1 MKKKDVQ
8 PKKKKYS
15 YKYQKEREE
24 RILNDKTDFDTIETF
39 KAMRTNIMFSM
50 PKTEGGKAIAITSPS
65 PGEGKTTTSINLA
78 ITFAQLGAKVLL
90 LDCDLRKPRVHRY
103 LKLDRKN
110 GVTNVL
116 CGFSDFDKAVHRDV
130 KENLDCLTSGEI
142 PLNPAELLGTEEFVN
157 LLAELKEKYDYIFI
171 DTPPITLVTD
181 AALIM
186 EHCTGTA
193 VVVRQDVTRY
203 DMLDATM
210 EVIQK
215 IGVKVLGFV
224 ILGSAENMKKYNY
237 YRRRNYNYKYGY
249 KNSFKYGYIASKS
262 DYKYGDD
269 VSEKK

>member
-1 MKKKDVQ
+1 MKKKDIQ
-8 PKKKKYS
+8 AKKKKYS
-15 YKYQKEREE
+15 YKYQKDRVE

-50 PKTEGGKAIAITSPS
+50 PKTESGKVISVTSAS

-78 ITFAQLGAKVLL
+78 ITFAQFGAKVLL
-90 LDCDLRKPRVHRY
+90 MDCDLRKPRIHRY
-103 LKLDRKN
+103 LNLDRKT

-116 CGFSDFDKAVHRDV
+116 CGFSDFETAVHKDIR
-130 KENLDCLTSGEI
+130 ENLDCLTSGEI
-142 PLNPAELLGTEEFVN
+142 PLNPAELLGNEEFKN
-157 LLAELKEKYDYIFI
+157 LLTGLKEKYDYIFI

-186 EHCTGTA
+186 KHCTGTA

-210 EVIQK
+210 DVIEK
-215 IGVKVLGFV
+215 VGVKVLGFV
-224 ILGSAENMKKYNY
+224 ILGSGENMKKYQY

-249 KNSFKYGYIASKS
+249 KNSLKYSYATKS

-269 VSEKK
+269 VSEEK